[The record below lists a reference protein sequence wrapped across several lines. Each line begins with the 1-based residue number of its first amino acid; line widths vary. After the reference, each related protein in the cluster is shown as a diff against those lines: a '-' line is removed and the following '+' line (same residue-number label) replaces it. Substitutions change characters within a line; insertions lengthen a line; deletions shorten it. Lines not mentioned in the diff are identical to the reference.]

1 MTHPEVQALRKV
13 VSLTLRKYGEQHNLN
28 MEILMSEAEMDST
41 SATFQIMIRDCSKTM
56 TASQVS
62 FYKNCSL
69 YGLTADDYKARVL
82 VEGRLLELWDINPR
96 SELSPILARELS
108 TGKIFSFPAGITM
121 ERAD

>member
-1 MTHPEVQALRKV
+1 MTQPDVQAVRKAISLALRKH
-13 VSLTLRKYGEQHNLN
+13 GEQHGVS
-28 MEILMSEAEMDST
+28 MEILMSEPQMDST
-41 SATFQIMIRDCSKTM
+41 SATFQIMLRDCSKTM
-56 TASQVS
+56 PASQMS

-69 YGLTADDYKARVL
+69 YGLTADDYKAKVL